1 MTINYQLT
9 TINYPP
15 APPGPASN
23 PSRASSPCR
32 ASGVRAWGK
41 CSSGCRRS
49 SCRLTP
55 PPAQLLPCPRGCD
68 LAHDIVGRPDG
79 SLAATCR
86 GDPERPFEIP
96 LTPADIT
103 PLEVS
108 WSKLARA
115 LSQAL
120 GLHSKLAILPPPNTV
135 QFGAWSADAVPAIL
149 TIQACPSAFFRV
161 VPELVARLQRPFML
175 FAPTS
180 NHFDA
185 HCLELL
191 SRVGA
196 AFFPLDSTVMLAD
209 DGRLRPAKSPGELFA
224 EFTPQPKEVDED
236 VAHRAFALV
245 MTLDS
250 ERPMKPPALL
260 TVFRLYCIAE
270 MSAAQIAQKCHS
282 SKTVVISRLKLI
294 QAKTGVSP
302 KDFRRISSHLAKI
315 DESTAD
321 SRAARIHRPRLI
333 SDDQSEGSGE

>member
-1 MTINYQLT
+1 MHSPSTINSRPA
-9 TINYPP
+9 INSPWSCLETL
-15 APPGPASN
+15 PGLIALPRVW
-23 PSRASSPCR
+23 RARLGEMFEPMR
-32 ASGVRAWGK
+32 ALILQANA
-41 CSSGCRRS
+41 
-49 SCRLTP
+49 T
-55 PPAQLLPCPRGCD
+55 PAQLLPCPRGCG
-68 LAHDIVGRPDG
+68 LAHEIVCRPDG
-79 SLAATCR
+79 SLFATCH

-96 LTPADIT
+96 LTPADIM

-108 WSKLARA
+108 WAKLARA
-115 LSQAL
+115 LSQAV
-120 GLHSKLAILPPPNTV
+120 GLHSKLATLLPPNTV

-149 TIQACPSAFFRV
+149 TIQARPSAFFRV

-185 HCLELL
+185 HCLDLL

-196 AFFPLDSTVMLAD
+196 AFFPLDSTVTLAD

-236 VAHRAFALV
+236 VARRAFALV
-245 MTLDS
+245 TTLDS

-260 TVFRLYCIAE
+260 TVFRLYCIGE
-270 MSAAQIAQKCHS
+270 MSAAQIAQKCRS

-315 DESTAD
+315 DEGTTD
-321 SRAARIHRPRLI
+321 SRAARIHRQRLI
-333 SDDQSEGSGE
+333 SEDQTENSGE